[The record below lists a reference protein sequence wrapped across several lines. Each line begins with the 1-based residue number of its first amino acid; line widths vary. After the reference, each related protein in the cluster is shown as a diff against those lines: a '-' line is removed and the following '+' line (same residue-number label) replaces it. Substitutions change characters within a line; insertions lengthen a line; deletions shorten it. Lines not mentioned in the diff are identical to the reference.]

1 MNLGYLEYPDWVSP
15 VIIPGL
21 PLRWYGLMY
30 LVAFATAYLLFIY
43 QAKERKLGVDKD
55 EVLNAFFW
63 MILGLL
69 VGARIFATTIYDTTG
84 YYLSRPWRIFWPFDE
99 NMNFTGLQGMS
110 FHGGL
115 VGVVVAFIIYCRV
128 KKIDILDWGD
138 MLVTGIPLGYT
149 FGRIGNFIN
158 AELYGRVTASP
169 LGMLFP
175 NARRVPADHPEAQR
189 IAEEVG
195 ITIPEGAELVNLP
208 RHASQLYEAFTEGI
222 LVWIVLWFFFRKN
235 RPFKGLNIAIYMI
248 GYGLTRF
255 VVEYFRE
262 PDPGL
267 EFVIQLGPENNPP
280 WILLSPWNFTTGQ
293 ILSFL
298 MIVAGVLLIFIFQ
311 EMAKRRPKVETF
323 DTSHGSRPGPGSG
336 ESVGRRK
343 RRRKARK

>member
-323 DTSHGSRPGPGSG
+323 DTGHGSGPGPGSG

>member
-1 MNLGYLEYPDWVSP
+1 MNLGYLEYPDWISP

-30 LVAFATAYLLFIY
+30 LIAFATSYLLFIY
-43 QAKERKLGVDKD
+43 QAKERKLDVDKD
-55 EVLNAFFW
+55 EVLNLFFW

-69 VGARIFATTIYDTTG
+69 VGARIFATTIYDPTG

-99 NMNFTGLQGMS
+99 NMSFTGLQGMS

-115 VGVVVAFIIYCRV
+115 VGVVVAFIIYCKV
-128 KKIDILDWGD
+128 KRIDVLDWGD

-175 NARRVPADHPEAQR
+175 NARRVPADHSAAQR
-189 IAEEVG
+189 IAEEAG
-195 ITIPEGAELVNLP
+195 ISIPDGAELINLP
-208 RHASQLYEAFTEGI
+208 RHASQLYEAFGEGI
-222 LVWIVLWFFFRKN
+222 LVWVVLWFFFRKN
-235 RPFKGLNIAIYMI
+235 RPFKGLNVAIYMI
-248 GYGLTRF
+248 GYGLARF

-267 EFVIQLGPENNPP
+267 EFVIQLGPENNP
-280 WILLSPWNFTTGQ
+280 
-293 ILSFL
+293 
-298 MIVAGVLLIFIFQ
+298 
-311 EMAKRRPKVETF
+311 
-323 DTSHGSRPGPGSG
+323 
-336 ESVGRRK
+336 
-343 RRRKARK
+343 

>member
-1 MNLGYLEYPDWVSP
+1 MNLGYLEYPEWISP

-30 LVAFATAYLLFIY
+30 LIAFATSYLLFIY
-43 QAKERKLGVDKD
+43 QAKERKLDVDKD
-55 EVLNAFFW
+55 EVLNLFFW

-69 VGARIFATTIYDTTG
+69 VGARIFATTIYDPTG

-99 NMNFTGLQGMS
+99 NMSFTGLQGMS

-115 VGVVVAFIIYCRV
+115 VGVVVAFIIYCKV
-128 KKIDILDWGD
+128 KRIDVLDWGD

-175 NARRVPADHPEAQR
+175 NARRVPADHSAAQR
-189 IAEEVG
+189 IAEEAG
-195 ITIPEGAELVNLP
+195 ISIPDGAELINLP
-208 RHASQLYEAFTEGI
+208 RHASQLYEAFGEGI
-222 LVWIVLWFFFRKN
+222 LVWVVLWFFFRKN
-235 RPFKGLNIAIYMI
+235 RPFKGLNVAIYMI
-248 GYGLTRF
+248 GYGLARF

-280 WILLSPWNFTTGQ
+280 WLLLSPWNFTTGQ

-298 MIVAGVLLIFIFQ
+298 MIVAGVILLFVFR

-323 DTSHGSRPGPGSG
+323 DTDGSSGSS
-336 ESVGRRK
+336 ESAGKRK

>member
-1 MNLGYLEYPDWVSP
+1 MNLGYLEYPDWISP
-15 VIIPGL
+15 VVIPGL

-30 LVAFATAYLLFIY
+30 LVAFATTYVLFIY

-55 EVLNAFFW
+55 DVLNAFFW

-69 VGARIFATTIYDTTG
+69 IGARIFATTIYDTSG

-99 NMNFTGLQGMS
+99 KMNFTGLQGMS

-128 KKIDILDWGD
+128 KKIDVLDWGD

-149 FGRIGNFIN
+149 FGRLGNFIN
-158 AELYGRVTASP
+158 AELYGRVTAGP
-169 LGMLFP
+169 LGILFP
-175 NARRVPADHPEAQR
+175 NARRVPADHPAAQS
-189 IAEEVG
+189 IAEKVG
-195 ITIPEGAELVNLP
+195 IAIPDGAQMINLP
-208 RHASQLYEAFTEGI
+208 RHPSQLYEAFGEGI

-235 RPFKGLNIAIYMI
+235 RPFRGLNIAIYMI

-267 EFVIQLGPENNPP
+267 EFVIQLGPESNPP
-280 WILLSPWNFTTGQ
+280 WLLLSPWNITTGQ

-298 MIVAGVLLIFIFQ
+298 MIVAGVLLIFIFR
-311 EMAKRRPKVETF
+311 ETAKRRPKVETF
-323 DTSHGSRPGPGSG
+323 DTSGGSGPGSG
-336 ESVGRRK
+336 ESAGKRK

>member
-1 MNLGYLEYPDWVSP
+1 VSLGYIEYPDWISP

-30 LVAFATAYLLFIY
+30 LVAFAVSYLLFMY
-43 QAKERKLGVDKD
+43 QVRERKLNVDTD
-55 EVLNAFFW
+55 DVLNAFFW

-69 VGARIFATTIYDTTG
+69 IGARIFATTIYDTTG
-84 YYLSRPWRIFWPFDE
+84 YYLSRPWRIFWPFDQ

-115 VGVVVAFIIYCRV
+115 VGVVVAFVIYCRI
-128 KKIDILDWGD
+128 KKIDVLEWGD

-169 LGMLFP
+169 VGMLFP
-175 NARRVPADHPEAQR
+175 NARRVPADHPAARE
-189 IAEEVG
+189 IAREVG
-195 ITIPEGAELVNLP
+195 ITIPDGAELINLP
-208 RHASQLYEAFTEGI
+208 RHASQLYEAFSEGI
-222 LVWIVLWFFFRKN
+222 LVWLVLWFFFRKN
-235 RPFKGLNIAIYMI
+235 RPFRGLNIAIYMI

-255 VVEYFRE
+255 IVEYFRE

-280 WILLSPWNFTTGQ
+280 WLLLSPWNITTGQ
-293 ILSFL
+293 LLSFL
-298 MIVAGVLLIFIFQ
+298 MIVAGVLLVFIFR
-311 EMAKRRPKVETF
+311 EMARRRPKVETF
-323 DTSHGSRPGPGSG
+323 DTDSPPR
-336 ESVGRRK
+336 ESAGQRK

>member
-1 MNLGYLEYPDWVSP
+1 MNLAYLEYPEWLSP

-30 LVAFATAYLLFIY
+30 LVAFATTYLLFIY
-43 QAKERKLGVDKD
+43 QTKERKLEVDKD
-55 EVLNAFFW
+55 EVLNLFFW

-69 VGARIFATTIYDTTG
+69 IGARIFATTIYDPTG
-84 YYLSRPWRIFWPFDE
+84 YYLTRPWLIFWPFDE

-115 VGVVVAFIIYCRV
+115 VGVVVAFLVYCKAKR
-128 KKIDILDWGD
+128 ISILQWGD
-138 MLVTGIPLGYT
+138 MLVNGIPLGYT

-169 LGMLFP
+169 IGMLFP
-175 NARRVPADHPEAQR
+175 NARPVPADHPAAQR
-189 IAEEVG
+189 IAEEGG
-195 ITIPEGAELVNLP
+195 ISIPDGAELINLP
-208 RHASQLYEAFTEGI
+208 RHASQLYEAFSEGI
-222 LVWIVLWFFFRKN
+222 LLWLVLWFIFRRY
-235 RPFKGLNIAIYMI
+235 RPFRGLSVAVYMI
-248 GYGLTRF
+248 GYGLSRF

-267 EFVIQLGPENNPP
+267 EFVIQLGPQENPP
-280 WILLSPWNFTTGQ
+280 WLLLSPWNFTTGQ

-298 MIVAGVLLIFIFQ
+298 MVVAGVILIFVFR
-311 EMAKRRPKVETF
+311 EYSRRRPKVETF
-323 DTSHGSRPGPGSG
+323 DAEAEESRRK
-336 ESVGRRK
+336 ESAGRRK

>member
-1 MNLGYLEYPDWVSP
+1 MSLGYIEFPDWISP

-30 LVAFATAYLLFIY
+30 LVAFAVSYGLFMY
-43 QAKERKLGVDKD
+43 QVRERKLAVETDD
-55 EVLNAFFW
+55 VLNAFFW

-69 VGARIFATTIYDTTG
+69 IGARIFATTIYDTTG

-115 VGVVVAFIIYCRV
+115 VGVVVAFIIYCKV

-169 LGMLFP
+169 VGMLFP
-175 NARRVPADHPEAQR
+175 NARRVPADHPAAQE
-189 IAEEVG
+189 IAREVG
-195 ITIPEGAELVNLP
+195 ITIPDGAELINLP
-208 RHASQLYEAFTEGI
+208 RHASQLYEAFSEGV
-222 LVWIVLWFFFRKN
+222 LVWLVLWFFFRKS
-235 RPFKGLNIAIYMI
+235 RPFRGLNVAIYMI
-248 GYGLTRF
+248 GYGLSRF

-280 WILLSPWNFTTGQ
+280 WLLLSPWNFTTGQ
-293 ILSFL
+293 VLSFL
-298 MIVAGVLLIFIFQ
+298 MIVAGVLLIFIFR
-311 EMAKRRPKVETF
+311 EMARRRPKVETF
-323 DTSHGSRPGPGSG
+323 DTEAAPK
-336 ESVGRRK
+336 ESAGQRK